1 MFAWRDRRWTWR
13 PCCRVEFAHSQT
25 WRHRKPW
32 ATICAC
38 YLHYHLPFSP
48 SLSPHTFLPAACW
61 TAEVSK
67 LSKAKRRRRMVGG
80 REGGR
85 EEDGVLGGLWV
96 TGQGLVPTSITTPF
110 GNGHTDASMNQKLQF
125 SCQLVDFKA
134 QLQTSTSDFNHF
146 TQKLRFFQ
154 CRPKLWVVARGLKFL
169 GFQFLFIIILFHS

>member
-1 MFAWRDRRWTWR
+1 MFAGHDRRWTWR
-13 PCCRVEFAHSQT
+13 PCCRVEFAQSQT

-110 GNGHTDASMNQKLQF
+110 GNGHTNASMNQKLQF
-125 SCQLVDFKA
+125 PVSWLISKHNCKQVHQILI
-134 QLQTSTSDFNHF
+134 TSPRNSG
-146 TQKLRFFQ
+146 FFSVGQ
-154 CRPKLWVVARGLKFL
+154 SSEL
-169 GFQFLFIIILFHS
+169 